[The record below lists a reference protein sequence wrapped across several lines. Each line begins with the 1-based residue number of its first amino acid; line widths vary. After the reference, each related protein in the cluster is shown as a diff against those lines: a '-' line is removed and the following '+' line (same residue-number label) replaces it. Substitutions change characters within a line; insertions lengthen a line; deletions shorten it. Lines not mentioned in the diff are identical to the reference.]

1 MKTLIV
7 HHVNKNFT
15 TKFVEIRTVKGGK
28 IVKSICTKTIK
39 I

>member
-15 TKFVEIRTVKGGK
+15 TKFVEIRTVKDGK
-28 IVKSICTKTIK
+28 IVKSTRSKAVK

>member
-15 TKFVEIRTVKGGK
+15 TKIVEIRTVKGGK
-28 IVKSICTKTIK
+28 TVKSIRSKAVK